1 MSIKQHIPNSIT
13 CCNLVSGCLSILFLG
28 AGMPVKAAI
37 MIFVAGVFDFFD
49 GFAARLLNT
58 HSPIGGDLDSLSDV
72 VSFGVAPGFIMYWLM
87 LKTITEPVI
96 SVGPFDLLPFIAF
109 MLPIFS
115 AIRLA
120 KFNID
125 DTQKTSFRGI
135 PTPGMAIF
143 VASLPLALAQAGHL
157 TDGSLRLG
165 YCIGIVLIFSFMM
178 VCNLR
183 FFSFKMK
190 NVKWKGNEV
199 RFIFLTLAIAGFAIF
214 RFVALPFIMMAYIFL
229 SIFFGKQME

>member
-1 MSIKQHIPNSIT
+1 MSIWQLVPEWKLLPITHLPFPVIFIP
-13 CCNLVSGCLSILFLG
+13 
-28 AGMPVKAAI
+28 
-37 MIFVAGVFDFFD
+37 
-49 GFAARLLNT
+49 
-58 HSPIGGDLDSLSDV
+58 
-72 VSFGVAPGFIMYWLM
+72 
-87 LKTITEPVI
+87 LKFTEPVI
-96 SVGPFDLLPFIAF
+96 PIGSFDLLPFIAF
-109 MLPIFS
+109 MLPAFS

-135 PTPGMAIF
+135 PAPGMAIF
-143 VASLPLALAQAGHL
+143 VASLPLALAQVGHL

-199 RFIFLTLAIAGFAIF
+199 RFIFLALAIAGFVIF
-214 RFVALPFIMMAYIFL
+214 RFVALPFIMMAYILL